1 MSIHYPYMI
10 KYSLYIT
17 EKQDKELRE
26 VADKN
31 YTSVSEHIRKAIDN
45 YLEVHK
51 INSVAS
57 SPSRKKK

>member
-1 MSIHYPYMI
+1 MI